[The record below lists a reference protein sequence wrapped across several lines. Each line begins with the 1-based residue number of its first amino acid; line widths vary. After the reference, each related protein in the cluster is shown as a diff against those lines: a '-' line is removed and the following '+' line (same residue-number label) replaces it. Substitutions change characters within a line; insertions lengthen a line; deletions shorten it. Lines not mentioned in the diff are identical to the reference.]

1 MQKQFQG
8 KNIVSKNTLENKYVN
23 SNPTQLKVLNID
35 RLFRK
40 KEGKLTNVVP
50 LPAPK
55 FQAVTARKN
64 VNLLSKNKDKIH
76 NII

>member
-40 KEGKLTNVVP
+40 K
-50 LPAPK
+50 
-55 FQAVTARKN
+55 
-64 VNLLSKNKDKIH
+64 
-76 NII
+76 